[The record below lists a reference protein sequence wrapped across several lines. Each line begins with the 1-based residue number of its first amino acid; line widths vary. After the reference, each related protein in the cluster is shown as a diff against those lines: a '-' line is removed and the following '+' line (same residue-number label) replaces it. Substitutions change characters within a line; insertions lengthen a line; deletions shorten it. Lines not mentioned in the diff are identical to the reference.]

1 MSLNFRAKYSFDL
14 EEFDQVTP
22 GAKDLISRL
31 LRKSPIQRIS
41 AQKCLEHEWL
51 AEKSMKKKTTRI
63 KVMVIDR
70 IFLMLTLTFLD
81 WKLEKVSCKKE
92 NTKCWKSIESDKCP
106 QSSCEREVIIRM
118 LKQQEWSSTF
128 PFLSFDQNFEDNI
141 SSQPDSELSDSCVQ
155 STVQQETIN
164 DSLTSD
170 FGNLR
175 IMK

>member
-1 MSLNFRAKYSFDL
+1 
-14 EEFDQVTP
+14 
-22 GAKDLISRL
+22 
-31 LRKSPIQRIS
+31 
-41 AQKCLEHEWL
+41 
-51 AEKSMKKKTTRI
+51 
-63 KVMVIDR
+63 
-70 IFLMLTLTFLD
+70 
-81 WKLEKVSCKKE
+81 
-92 NTKCWKSIESDKCP
+92 
-106 QSSCEREVIIRM
+106 M